1 MPKKE
6 YRFIGIKFDPDEDAN
21 LLEWI
26 ECHENMS
33 ECIKE
38 AVRYYYEDVIIN
50 DPFGPEVVQ

>member
-6 YRFIGIKFDPDEDAN
+6 YRFIGIKFDPDEDAD

-33 ECIKE
+33 ECVKDTLRFYFNTYVLE
-38 AVRYYYEDVIIN
+38 GTWA
-50 DPFGPEVVQ
+50 EVVQ

>member
-6 YRFIGIKFDPDEDAN
+6 YRFIGIKFDPDEDAD

-33 ECIKE
+33 ECIKNSLKFYFE
-38 AVRYYYEDVIIN
+38 TYVLNGTGA
-50 DPFGPEVVQ
+50 EVVQ